1 MSQNN
6 AAMAFIGYPALYT
19 DSRGQT
25 DMAADYMI
33 LASLALQLEDITRQD
48 IWWLVPRLSAIVK
61 SDAGC

>member
-1 MSQNN
+1 
-6 AAMAFIGYPALYT
+6 
-19 DSRGQT
+19 
-25 DMAADYMI
+25 MAADYMI